1 MEETQEP
8 DQHEEVTINNYVP
21 GSALAAIDAKI
32 AHMDALFKR
41 LLQSA
46 AKALATEMRGG
57 VPPPDPSQK
66 SLIQNATVEDLCS
79 HLKKCKNVIVL
90 TGAGISTSAGI
101 PDFRTPGTGLYD
113 NVERYLQQYNIS
125 NAQQLFS
132 YNLFTQDPEPFYA
145 LARELKYPNESI
157 QPTVAHYFIKLL
169 SDKNVLLRNYTQN
182 IDMLQ
187 SITGIPDENVFEVHG
202 SFSSGTCMSCKAKYN
217 KEQVK
222 EAIMSGK
229 VPKCTKKVAGVNCGG
244 VMKPDIV
251 MFGEPLPQEYLCKVS
266 GDQDKCDLLIVM
278 GTSLQV
284 GPVNKIPNDIPR
296 STPRLLINMEEVCT
310 DSAAFSDYSAPLF
323 FFSHPDNK
331 TDVFMEGD
339 INKSIRKLA
348 IQLGWWDELKVMADV
363 DDAQFEE
370 ETMVFKTGKT
380 PGKFPA
386 KEVKR
391 DDGPHSSNSK

>member
-1 MEETQEP
+1 M
-8 DQHEEVTINNYVP
+8 I
-21 GSALAAIDAKI
+21 
-32 AHMDALFKR
+32 FR
-41 LLQSA
+41 
-46 AKALATEMRGG
+46 ALATEMRGG

-187 SITGIPDENVFEVHG
+187 SITGE
-202 SFSSGTCMSCKAKYN
+202 YN
-217 KEQVK
+217 LYYY
-222 EAIMSGK
+222 GHR
-229 VPKCTKKVAGVNCGG
+229 GRG
-244 VMKPDIV
+244 
-251 MFGEPLPQEYLCKVS
+251 
-266 GDQDKCDLLIVM
+266 
-278 GTSLQV
+278 
-284 GPVNKIPNDIPR
+284 
-296 STPRLLINMEEVCT
+296 
-310 DSAAFSDYSAPLF
+310 
-323 FFSHPDNK
+323 
-331 TDVFMEGD
+331 
-339 INKSIRKLA
+339 
-348 IQLGWWDELKVMADV
+348 
-363 DDAQFEE
+363 
-370 ETMVFKTGKT
+370 
-380 PGKFPA
+380 
-386 KEVKR
+386 
-391 DDGPHSSNSK
+391 